1 MAVQSLH
8 EVTFPNESRQYR
20 EARNELLLAEREL
33 RRQLE
38 SVAAQRR
45 ALPLGGEVRED
56 YVFEEVGPLS
66 GAAATAKPVKFSE
79 LFGDKTTL
87 IAYSFM
93 YGPEMAEACPAC
105 TSILDG
111 LDGAS
116 QHVNQPASFVVI
128 AKSPPARIREHA
140 RARSWTDLRLLSS
153 AKNTYNAHYR
163 GENQKA
169 EQTPAL
175 NVFKKRDG
183 KIFHTWCSELMFVP
197 SDQGQDPRHVDLFW
211 PLWQLLDATPDGRGT
226 DWRPKLSY

>member
-45 ALPLGGEVRED
+45 ALPLGGEVTED

-66 GAAATAKPVKFSE
+66 GAAATAKPVKSSE

-105 TSILDG
+105 TSIL
-111 LDGAS
+111 
-116 QHVNQPASFVVI
+116 
-128 AKSPPARIREHA
+128 
-140 RARSWTDLRLLSS
+140 
-153 AKNTYNAHYR
+153 
-163 GENQKA
+163 
-169 EQTPAL
+169 
-175 NVFKKRDG
+175 
-183 KIFHTWCSELMFVP
+183 
-197 SDQGQDPRHVDLFW
+197 
-211 PLWQLLDATPDGRGT
+211 
-226 DWRPKLSY
+226 